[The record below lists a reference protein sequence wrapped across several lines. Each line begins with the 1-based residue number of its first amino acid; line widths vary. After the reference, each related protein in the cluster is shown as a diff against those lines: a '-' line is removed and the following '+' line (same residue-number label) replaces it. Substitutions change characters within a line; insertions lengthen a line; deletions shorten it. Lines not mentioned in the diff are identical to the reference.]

1 MDEHERIVIDEP
13 AKIYF
18 AKLLDKGETS
28 HLLVDSSGDVVWVQV
43 QAQQSTIEG
52 RETYHSSENFPV
64 VGKGVI
70 EI

>member
-1 MDEHERIVIDEP
+1 MDTPERIVIDES

-18 AKLLDKGETS
+18 AELLDKGETS
-28 HLLVDSSGDVVWVQV
+28 HLLVEPGGDIVWVQMA
-43 QAQQSTIEG
+43 AQYDSTEDG
-52 RETYHSSENFPV
+52 CYHSSENFPV